1 MILRTLGSRLHPGN
15 AVNTEFEYQ
24 YVIRSYNKKDKKT
37 YPVPGLDWPSTI
49 IFTSAFLKSLTTLSF
64 VSISFIAITGFA
76 NSLLSVLIC
85 VSFAN
90 LSDSVIRGSESAESE
105 DDPLSLS
112 ESSRKSKK
120 FSFSDSN

>member
-1 MILRTLGSRLHPGN
+1 MCGIRTGRTDG
-15 AVNTEFEYQ
+15 E
-24 YVIRSYNKKDKKT
+24 KT
-37 YPVPGLDWPSTI
+37 YPVPPGRDWPSTI
-49 IFTSAFLKSLTTLSF
+49 IFTSAFLRSLTTLSF

-90 LSDSVIRGSESAESE
+90 LSDNVMRGSESAESE

-112 ESSRKSKK
+112 ESEPSNKSLRV
-120 FSFSDSN
+120 SN